1 MMVDFYKFLLNMII
15 PIPSA
20 NNGLRGRVIALCAFT
35 GGALCLFTLVLA
47 NYRAP
52 QNSSVPPDWAPPGY
66 KIWPDNSSIAFR
78 ERSPDERQC
87 DDNYNPNLKCT
98 EVEIVAK
105 NGCRNLY
112 VEWKEVEVQ
121 GQTITNLGFANATTS
136 NLTALE
142 TAVLVGSSYFPSEV
156 YRPIVHMLSEINCS

>member
-1 MMVDFYKFLLNMII
+1 MVGFYKFLLNMIKS
-15 PIPSA
+15 IPSA

-52 QNSSVPPDWAPPGY
+52 QNSSVPPDWTPPGY

-112 VEWKEVEVQ
+112 VEWKEVEVR

-136 NLTALE
+136 NITALE